1 MSLFLPLYLKLSKKR
16 FQRPFKPLGAKKRL
30 WHLVSVPHDKRHF
43 FNAYPFICGLSK
55 VANVVLLM
63 PKKLENIRSFMKPKQ
78 FEIILYE
85 KSPTIFSEDFKR
97 VGVQL
102 GDRYFHFLIE
112 LNTPANISLP
122 YLRNFQRRISF
133 YDKNNFPY
141 YNIQMKDGMKSL
153 TEFFD
158 ITPEEEKEMFH
169 FYSRD
174 LKAIEKKL
182 NKPRPL
188 LFVNGPQDYE
198 WKGGKVILGTDI
210 LPDDHDIWSVLYIV
224 DGYVGIQDA
233 HYEFARINGKRILND
248 KEQ

>member
-1 MSLFLPLYLKLSKKR
+1 MSIFLPLYLKLSKKR

-30 WHLVSVPHDKRHF
+30 WHLVSVPHDTQGF
-43 FNAYPFICGLSK
+43 FNTYPFICGLSK

-63 PKKLENIRSFMKPKQ
+63 PKKLENIRSFLKPKQ

-102 GDRYFHFLIE
+102 GDRYFHFLID

-158 ITPEEEKEMFH
+158 IKIDEEKDMFH

-174 LKAIEKKL
+174 LKAVEKKL

-188 LFVNGPQDYE
+188 LFVNGPEEQH
-198 WKGGKVILGTDI
+198 WKGGKVILGKDI
-210 LPDDHDIWSVLYIV
+210 LPDDPDIWSVLYIV
-224 DGYVGIQDA
+224 DAYAGVPDA

>member
-1 MSLFLPLYLKLSKKR
+1 MSIFAPLYLKLSKKR
-16 FQRPFKPLGAKKRL
+16 FKRQFKPLGVKKRL
-30 WHLVSVPHDKRHF
+30 WHLVSVPYDAQGL

-55 VANVVLLM
+55 TANVVLLM
-63 PKKLENIRSFMKPKQ
+63 PKKHENIRSFMKPKQ

-85 KSPTIFSEDFKR
+85 KSPIVFSEDFKR

-102 GDRYFHFLIE
+102 GDRYFHVLIE

-133 YDKNNFPY
+133 YHKDNFPY
-141 YNIQMKDGMKSL
+141 YNIQMKDGIKSL

-158 ITPEEEKEMFH
+158 VKPDEEKDMFH

-182 NKPRPL
+182 NKQRPL
-188 LFVNGPQDYE
+188 LFVNGTEEQQ
-198 WKGGKVILGTDI
+198 WKGGKVILGQDI
-210 LPDDHDIWSVLYIV
+210 LPDDPDVWSVLYIV
-224 DGYVGIQDA
+224 DAYSGLRDA
-233 HYEFARINGKRILND
+233 HYEFARIIGKRILNEKD
-248 KEQ
+248 